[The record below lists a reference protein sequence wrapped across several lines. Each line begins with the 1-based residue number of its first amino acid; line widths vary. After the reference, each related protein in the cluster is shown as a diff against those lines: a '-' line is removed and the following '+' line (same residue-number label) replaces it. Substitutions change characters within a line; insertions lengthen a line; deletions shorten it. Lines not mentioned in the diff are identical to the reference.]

1 MGPITRK
8 PMLPAADVDEELE
21 ARLRGEI
28 PRKRVNQTMHFE
40 QLQMSSTTKTLIG
53 LAVFLGLSIFGWM
66 ARTVESTSTKVDE
79 IRAGQVE
86 QVKQQAE
93 RDVAI
98 LTRLGGVESEVQ
110 GLKSR
115 TEKLEQE
122 IRK

>member
-1 MGPITRK
+1 MTDTR
-8 PMLPAADVDEELE
+8 PPTLPPADIEEELE

-28 PRKRVNQTMHFE
+28 PRKKVSQSMYFE
-40 QLQMSSTTKTLIG
+40 RLQMTDTTKALI
-53 LAVFLGLSIFGWM
+53 AISVFLGLAILGWM
-66 ARTVESTSTKVDE
+66 AAKIESTDSTVDA
-79 IRAGQVE
+79 IRAGQVD

>member
-1 MGPITRK
+1 MSNTR
-8 PMLPAADVDEELE
+8 PPQLPPADIEEELE
-21 ARLRGEI
+21 ARLRGEM
-28 PRKRVNQTMHFE
+28 PRKRVSQKMYFE
-40 QLQMSSTTKTLIG
+40 RLEMTPTTKALIG
-53 LAVFLGLSIFGWM
+53 LACFLGLVILGWM
-66 ARTVESTSTKVDE
+66 GAKIESTGATVDA
-79 IRAGQVE
+79 IRSGQVD

-98 LTRLGGVESEVQ
+98 LTRLSGVESEVQ